1 MLTARRGRREGM
13 LLIPVA
19 TEKGADMT
27 IKAIETEADLI
38 AALSEKGRVLVAE
51 ADDEGELY
59 YMLRETPDGTYDNS
73 KLVSYV
79 EPELG
84 DKWTDAHD
92 HTSPEYGPWCSTW
105 VLPGFWPWPID

>member
-1 MLTARRGRREGM
+1 
-13 LLIPVA
+13 
-19 TEKGADMT
+19 MT
-27 IKAIETEADLI
+27 NSMIETEADLI

-79 EPELG
+79 EPEIAE
-84 DKWTDAHD
+84 KWSNPHYEQLTDH
-92 HTSPEYGPWCSTW
+92 YGPWCSTW
-105 VLPGFWPWPID
+105 HLPDFWPWPIDRPDESG